1 MKKIF
6 NTQLSS
12 FEMTEVKQLK
22 ETVERQRT
30 CWFKL
35 EPDFLHQANR
45 RSQHFLYYQENTLL
59 AYAFL
64 NFFDSQVL
72 EATLI
77 VQENELIADSLVAL
91 NDFARQQA
99 IPTVLIITD
108 INDQLLSTF
117 LKNEQSYVHQFS
129 EYRLFL
135 DSSNFNAQQEVLP
148 LRHAKVEESLQ
159 IARLLAEMPEDEIEP
174 LLPKDL
180 ANTLVLTKEDRVIAC
195 IRIDESPKTYGIYG
209 FVVDPDHRGRGLGQS
224 ILTTVIQ
231 QLLAKKQK
239 EIYLEVEATNQRALH
254 LYTKLGFRKEILFD
268 YYCHEV

>member
-30 CWFKL
+30 CRFKL

-45 RSQHFLYYQENTLL
+45 RHFLYYQENTLL
-59 AYAFL
+59 AYVFL

-77 VQENELIADSLVAL
+77 VQEKELIADSLVAL

-108 INDQLLSTF
+108 INDQLLTTF

-135 DSSNFNAQQEVLP
+135 DSSNFNAQQEVP
-148 LRHAKVEESLQ
+148 LRHAKAEESLQ
-159 IARLLAEMPEDEIEP
+159 IARLLAEIPEDKIEP
-174 LLPKDL
+174 LLPEDL
-180 ANTLVLTKEDRVIAC
+180 ANTLVLAKKDRVIAC
-195 IRIDESPKTYGIYG
+195 IRIDESLKTYGIYG
-209 FVVDPDHRGRGLGQS
+209 FVVDPDHRDRGLGQS

-239 EIYLEVEATNQRALH
+239 EIYLEVESTNQRALH